1 MTPTQIRQQRD
12 YFEEQEEEEMHLRDY
27 LLIIKKRQMI
37 ILTVLGIIF
46 FTTVIATFTA
56 TPFYS
61 SSSQVLIERNRAN
74 TGLEYQSYSYEPD
87 FLDTQTEIIQ
97 STNVARKVVEKL
109 KLASTYRQYFLKN
122 EKDSFALFS
131 VIAGN
136 FTALGNT
143 VTSFLSGSD
152 SGNASKDKDLARM
165 VQSKSDTDLI
175 AELIQERLKVKPL
188 KNTKIV
194 AISYIDRNP
203 AIAKMVTDAV
213 VQAYI
218 DELLEIKLSTSNYSL
233 KWMNSKAAEERDKLE
248 KSERELQQ
256 YMRDNDLVTVENK
269 LTVLPQKL
277 SEVGLQLSK
286 AETEEKELQDLLKQ
300 INTVKDNPDR
310 LETIPIF
317 ASSEVLKSIRDRM
330 YKANQ
335 NIQDLSKKFGKKHPT
350 MVKAND
356 ELRILRDERRF
367 EIERIVSS
375 VKNSLDLAVSKKK
388 SLEEL
393 LGATKVEMLNLNEK
407 FVQYSIMKREV
418 DSNRLVYDTLQAGI
432 KKEGVTEQSQS
443 VNVWVVKPADLPED
457 PAKPNK
463 KRNLLIGLILGLFSG
478 IGLAFFIEYL
488 DNTIRHP
495 KDLEERFGL
504 TVLGS
509 VEEMKGENKNIESFI
524 KKNPL
529 SPLAECYRLIRAGLL
544 LSSAEH
550 PPKTLLITSMEAQD
564 GKTSTTTNL
573 ARVLARG
580 GNSVLVIDCDL
591 RRPRMHS
598 LLGMTNEIGLS
609 MFLAGTAASEDI
621 IFNIPDE
628 EFSLVPSGPIPPDPA
643 ELLGSKRMKEL
654 IDTLSQRF
662 DFVLLDSPPVQS
674 VTDSLALCQFVAG
687 TVLVIRAG
695 KTTYEILESGLKKL
709 RDVNGRVLGFV
720 LNGLKSQDTGKHYY
734 GYNTYYAKD
743 DE

>member
-1 MTPTQIRQQRD
+1 MTPMQNSYQRD
-12 YFEEQEEEEMHLRDY
+12 NFEEREEEEIHLRDY
-27 LLIIKKRQMI
+27 LLIIKKRQMVI
-37 ILTVLGIIF
+37 ITVLGIIF
-46 FTTVIATFTA
+46 FSTVVATFTA
-56 TPFYS
+56 IPFFS
-61 SSSQVLIERNRAN
+61 ASSQVLIERNRSN
-74 TGLEYQSYSYEPD
+74 SGLEYQSYSYEPE

-97 STNVARKVVEKL
+97 SVNVSRKVVDQL
-109 KLASTYRQYFLKN
+109 KLATSYRQYFIKN
-122 EKDSFALFS
+122 EKETFSIFNGLREKFTVVKGMFASFFS
-131 VIAGN
+131 SSESTDPPKEKGLIEAMQPKSDAEIIAGIIQ
-136 FTALGNT
+136 
-143 VTSFLSGSD
+143 
-152 SGNASKDKDLARM
+152 ARL
-165 VQSKSDTDLI
+165 Q
-175 AELIQERLKVKPL
+175 VKPL

-194 AISYIDRNP
+194 TIAYEDKNP

-248 KSERELQQ
+248 KSERELQK

-277 SEVGLQLSK
+277 SEVGMQLSK

-300 INTVKDNPDR
+300 INEVKDNPDR

-317 ASSEVLKSIRDRM
+317 ASSEVLKSIRERI
-330 YKANQ
+330 YKSNQ
-335 NIQDLSKKFGKKHPT
+335 NTQDLSKKFGRKHPA

-356 ELRILRDERRF
+356 ELRILREERRF

-388 SLEEL
+388 NQDEL
-393 LGATKVEMLNLNEK
+393 LSSTKVEVLNLNEK

-443 VNVWVVKPADLPED
+443 VNVWVVKPADFPGA
-457 PAKPNK
+457 PSKPNK
-463 KRNLLIGLILGLFSG
+463 KRNILIGLILGLFSG

-495 KDLEERFGL
+495 RDLEERFGL
-504 TVLGS
+504 TVLGA
-509 VEEMKGENKNIESFI
+509 VEDVRGENREIESFI

-550 PPKTLLITSMEAQD
+550 PPKTLLITSMEAKD

-573 ARVLARG
+573 ARVLAQG

-598 LLGMTNEIGLS
+598 LLGMANDIGLS
-609 MFLAGTAASEDI
+609 MFLAGNITTEKIVFKVPDEDI
-621 IFNIPDE
+621 
-628 EFSLVPSGPIPPDPA
+628 SLVPSGPIPPDPA

-654 IDTLSQRF
+654 IDAMAERY

-674 VTDSLALCQFVAG
+674 VTDSLALSQFVAG

-695 KTTYEILESGLKKL
+695 KTTYEVLEGGLKKL

-720 LNGLKSQDTGKHYY
+720 LNGLKQQDTGKHYY
-734 GYNTYYAKD
+734 GYSTYYAKD
-743 DE
+743 DD

>member
-1 MTPTQIRQQRD
+1 MQNSYPKD
-12 YFEEQEEEEMHLRDY
+12 FYEDHEEQEMHLRDY
-27 LLIIKKRQMI
+27 LLVIKKRQMV
-37 ILTVLGIIF
+37 ILVVLGIVF
-46 FTTVIATFTA
+46 FSTIVATFTA
-56 TPFYS
+56 TPIFSAS
-61 SSSQVLIERNRAN
+61 SRVMIERNRTN
-74 TGLEYQSYSYEPD
+74 SGLEYQGYSYEPE
-87 FLDTQTEIIQ
+87 FLDTQIEIIR
-97 STNVARKVVEKL
+97 SVNVARKVVDKL
-109 KLASTYRQYFLKN
+109 KLATQYRNLFLGAAKE
-122 EKDSFALFS
+122 EKVSALSFVPHVLVLGKKTLVSFFTDSGDGRSGKVQGMVSAKPQS
-131 VIAGN
+131 DADVIAGIIQ
-136 FTALGNT
+136 GG
-143 VTSFLSGSD
+143 LS
-152 SGNASKDKDLARM
+152 
-165 VQSKSDTDLI
+165 
-175 AELIQERLKVKPL
+175 VKPL
-188 KNTKIV
+188 PKTKIV
-194 AISYIDRNP
+194 TITYEHTNP
-203 AIAKMVTDAV
+203 VIAQMVADAV
-213 VQAYI
+213 VQGYI

-248 KSERELQQ
+248 KSERELQK
-256 YMRDNDLVTVENK
+256 YMRENDLVTVENK

-286 AETEEKELQDLLKQ
+286 AETDEKELQDLLDQ
-300 INTVKDNPDR
+300 INATKNNPDR

-317 ASSEVLKSIRDRM
+317 ASSEVLKSIRERI

-335 NIQDLSKKFGKKHPT
+335 NIQELSKKFGQKHPS

-356 ELRILRDERRF
+356 ELRIIREERRY

-375 VKNSLDLAVSKKK
+375 VKNSMDLATSKKK
-388 SLEEL
+388 SLQEL
-393 LGATKVEMLNLNEK
+393 LASTKVEVLNLNEK

-443 VNVWVVKPADLPED
+443 VNVWVVKPAELPGG

-463 KRNLLIGLILGLFSG
+463 KRNILIGLILGLFSG
-478 IGLAFFIEYL
+478 VGLAFFIEYL

-509 VEEMKGENKNIESFI
+509 VEDMRGDNRDVETFI

-544 LSSAEH
+544 LSSADH
-550 PPKTLLITSMEAQD
+550 PPKTMLITSMEAQD

-573 ARVLARG
+573 ARVLAQG

-598 LLGMTNEIGLS
+598 LLGMANDIGLS
-609 MFLAGTAASEDI
+609 LFLAGNTDLDIVFPVPGEDI
-621 IFNIPDE
+621 
-628 EFSLVPSGPIPPDPA
+628 SLIPSGPIPPDPA
-643 ELLGSKRMKEL
+643 ELLGSKKMKDLVE
-654 IDTLSQRF
+654 SMAQKF

-674 VTDSLALCQFVAG
+674 VTDSLALSQFVAG

-695 KTTYEILESGLKKL
+695 KTTYEVLEGGLKKL
-709 RDVNGRVLGFV
+709 RDVNGRILGFV
-720 LNGLKSQDTGKHYY
+720 LNGLKQQDTGKHYY
-734 GYNTYYAKD
+734 GYSTYYAKD
-743 DE
+743 DD

>member
-1 MTPTQIRQQRD
+1 MTPMQNSYQRD
-12 YFEEQEEEEMHLRDY
+12 NFEEREEEEMHLRDY
-27 LLIIKKRQMI
+27 LLIIKKRQMV

-46 FTTVIATFTA
+46 FSTVVATFTA
-56 TPFYS
+56 TPFFS
-61 SSSQVLIERNRAN
+61 ASSQVLIERNRSN
-74 TGLEYQSYSYEPD
+74 SGLEYQSYSYEPE

-97 STNVARKVVEKL
+97 SVNVARKVVDQL
-109 KLASTYRQYFLKN
+109 KLATSYRQYFIYN
-122 EKDSFALFS
+122 EKETFSIFDGLKEKFTVVKRIFASFFS
-131 VIAGN
+131 SSESTDPTKEKGLIEAMQPKSDAEIIAGIIQ
-136 FTALGNT
+136 
-143 VTSFLSGSD
+143 
-152 SGNASKDKDLARM
+152 ARL
-165 VQSKSDTDLI
+165 Q
-175 AELIQERLKVKPL
+175 VKPL

-194 AISYIDRNP
+194 TIAYEDRNP

-248 KSERELQQ
+248 KSERELQK

-277 SEVGLQLSK
+277 SEVGMQLSK
-286 AETEEKELQDLLKQ
+286 AETEEKELQNLLKQ
-300 INTVKDNPDR
+300 INEVKDNPDR

-317 ASSEVLKSIRDRM
+317 ASSEVLKSIRERI
-330 YKANQ
+330 YKSNQ
-335 NIQDLSKKFGKKHPT
+335 NIQDLSKKFGRKHPA

-356 ELRILRDERRF
+356 ELRILREERRF
-367 EIERIVSS
+367 EIERIASS

-388 SLEEL
+388 NQDEL
-393 LGATKVEMLNLNEK
+393 LSSTKVEVLNLNEK

-443 VNVWVVKPADLPED
+443 VNVWVVKPADFPGA
-457 PAKPNK
+457 PSKPNK
-463 KRNLLIGLILGLFSG
+463 KRNILIGLILGLFSG

-504 TVLGS
+504 TVLGA
-509 VEEMKGENKNIESFI
+509 VEDMRGENREIESFI

-550 PPKTLLITSMEAQD
+550 PPKTLLITSMEAKD

-573 ARVLARG
+573 ARVLAQG

-598 LLGMTNEIGLS
+598 LLGMANDIGLS
-609 MFLAGTAASEDI
+609 MFLAGNITTEKIVFKVPDEDI
-621 IFNIPDE
+621 
-628 EFSLVPSGPIPPDPA
+628 SLVPSGPIPPDPA
-643 ELLGSKRMKEL
+643 ELLGSKRMKGL
-654 IDTLSQRF
+654 IDAMAERY

-674 VTDSLALCQFVAG
+674 VTDSLALSQFVAG

-695 KTTYEILESGLKKL
+695 KTTYEVLEGGLKKL

-720 LNGLKSQDTGKHYY
+720 LNGLKQQDTGKHYY
-734 GYNTYYAKD
+734 GYSTYYAKD
-743 DE
+743 DD

>member
-1 MTPTQIRQQRD
+1 MPIQSQYQRD
-12 YFEEQEEEEMHLRDY
+12 YFEDREEEEMHLRDY
-27 LLIIKKRQMI
+27 LLIIKKRQI
-37 ILTVLGIIF
+37 VILIVLGCIF
-46 FTTVIATFTA
+46 FSTVVATFTA
-56 TPFYS
+56 TPIYS
-61 SSSQVLIERNRAN
+61 ASSQVLIERNRSN
-74 TGLEYQSYSYEPD
+74 SGLEYQAASYEPE

-97 STNVARKVVEKL
+97 SVNVARKVVDRL
-109 KLASTYRQYFLKN
+109 QLATTYRQYFLKK
-122 EKDSFALFS
+122 EKESFAPFAGPGGLLAAVRGLFGTFFLGLDQAVS
-131 VIAGN
+131 PPEKG
-136 FTALGNT
+136 ALEA
-143 VTSFLSGSD
+143 VPPRSD
-152 SGNASKDKDLARM
+152 
-165 VQSKSDTDLI
+165 
-175 AELIQERLKVKPL
+175 AEMCAEIIQKGLKVKPL

-194 AISYIDRNP
+194 TITYENINP

-233 KWMNSKAAEERDKLE
+233 KWMNAKAAEERDKLE
-248 KSERELQQ
+248 KSERDLQQ

-286 AETEEKELQDLLKQ
+286 AETEEKELQDLLQQ
-300 INTVKDNPDR
+300 ISAVKDNPDR

-317 ASSEVLKSIRDRM
+317 ASSEVLKSIRERI
-330 YKANQ
+330 YKSNQ
-335 NIQDLSKKFGKKHPT
+335 NIQELSKKFGRKHPS

-356 ELRILRDERRF
+356 ELRILREERRF

-375 VKNSLDLAVSKKK
+375 AKNALDLAISKKK
-388 SLEEL
+388 SLEGL
-393 LGATKVEMLNLNEK
+393 LSSTKVEVLNLNEK

-443 VNVWVVKPADLPED
+443 VNVWVVKPAELPVK
-457 PAKPNK
+457 PAKPNI
-463 KRNLLIGLILGLFSG
+463 KRNILIGIILGLFSG
-478 IGLAFFIEYL
+478 VGLAFFIEYL
-488 DNTIRHP
+488 DNTIRQP

-509 VEEMKGENKNIESFI
+509 VQELRGENRGIESFI

-573 ARVLARG
+573 ARVLAQG

-598 LLGMTNEIGLS
+598 LLGMANDIGLS
-609 MFLAGTAASEDI
+609 MFLAGNTAAENIVFKVDDEDI
-621 IFNIPDE
+621 
-628 EFSLVPSGPIPPDPA
+628 SLIPSGPIPPDPA
-643 ELLGSKRMKEL
+643 ELLGSKRMKAL
-654 IDTLSQRF
+654 IETMAERY

-674 VTDSLALCQFVAG
+674 VTDSLALSQFVAG

-695 KTTYEILESGLKKL
+695 KTTYEILEGGLKKL

-720 LNGLKSQDTGKHYY
+720 LNGLRQQDTGKHSY
-734 GYNTYYAKD
+734 GYSTYYAKD
-743 DE
+743 DD

>member
-1 MTPTQIRQQRD
+1 MQNSYQKEFFDDR
-12 YFEEQEEEEMHLRDY
+12 EEQEMHLRDY
-27 LLIIKKRQMI
+27 LLVIKKRQMV
-37 ILTVLGIIF
+37 ILIVLGIVF
-46 FTTVIATFTA
+46 FSAVVATFTA
-56 TPFYS
+56 TPIFSAS
-61 SSSQVLIERNRAN
+61 SRVMIERNRAN
-74 TGLEYQSYSYEPD
+74 SGLEYQGYSYEPE
-87 FLDTQTEIIQ
+87 FLDTQIEIIR
-97 STNVARKVVEKL
+97 SVNVARKVVDQL
-109 KLASTYRQYFLKN
+109 KLATQYRHLFLGIKKE
-122 EKDSFALFS
+122 EKVSLVSSVPHVFGLLKKTLFS
-131 VIAGN
+131 
-136 FTALGNT
+136 F
-143 VTSFLSGSD
+143 FSD
-152 SGNASKDKDLARM
+152 SGNEKSTAAGGGLVSAKP
-165 VQSKSDTDLI
+165 QSDADII
-175 AELIQERLKVKPL
+175 AGIIQGGLSVKPL
-188 KNTKIV
+188 PKTKIV
-194 AISYIDRNP
+194 TITYEHTNP
-203 AIAKMVTDAV
+203 VVAQMVADAV

-286 AETEEKELQDLLKQ
+286 SETEEKELQDLLDQ
-300 INTVKDNPDR
+300 INATKNNPDR

-317 ASSEVLKSIRDRM
+317 ASSEVLKSIRERI

-335 NIQDLSKKFGKKHPT
+335 NIQELSKKFGKKHPS
-350 MVKAND
+350 MVKASD
-356 ELRILRDERRF
+356 ELRILREERRF

-375 VKNSLDLAVSKKK
+375 VKNSMDLATSKKK
-388 SLEEL
+388 SLQEL
-393 LGATKVEMLNLNEK
+393 LASTKVEVLNLNEK

-443 VNVWVVKPADLPED
+443 VNVWVVKPADLPGG

-463 KRNLLIGLILGLFSG
+463 KRNILIGLILGLFSG
-478 IGLAFFIEYL
+478 VGLAFFIEYL

-509 VEEMKGENKNIESFI
+509 VEDMRGDNRDVETFI

-544 LSSAEH
+544 LSSADH
-550 PPKTLLITSMEAQD
+550 PPKTMLITSMEAQD

-573 ARVLARG
+573 ARVLAQG

-598 LLGMTNEIGLS
+598 LLGMANDIGLS
-609 MFLAGTAASEDI
+609 LFLAGNTEVNIVFKVPDEDI
-621 IFNIPDE
+621 
-628 EFSLVPSGPIPPDPA
+628 SLIPSGPIPPDPA
-643 ELLGSKRMKEL
+643 ELLGSKKMRDL
-654 IDTLSQRF
+654 IESMATKF

-674 VTDSLALCQFVAG
+674 VTDSLALSQFVAG

-695 KTTYEILESGLKKL
+695 KTTYEVLEGGLKKL
-709 RDVNGRVLGFV
+709 HDVNGRILGFV
-720 LNGLKSQDTGKHYY
+720 LNGLKQQDTGKHYY
-734 GYNTYYAKD
+734 GYSTYYAKD
-743 DE
+743 DD

>member
-1 MTPTQIRQQRD
+1 M
-12 YFEEQEEEEMHLRDY
+12 
-27 LLIIKKRQMI
+27 
-37 ILTVLGIIF
+37 
-46 FTTVIATFTA
+46 
-56 TPFYS
+56 
-61 SSSQVLIERNRAN
+61 
-74 TGLEYQSYSYEPD
+74 
-87 FLDTQTEIIQ
+87 
-97 STNVARKVVEKL
+97 
-109 KLASTYRQYFLKN
+109 
-122 EKDSFALFS
+122 
-131 VIAGN
+131 
-136 FTALGNT
+136 
-143 VTSFLSGSD
+143 
-152 SGNASKDKDLARM
+152 
-165 VQSKSDTDLI
+165 
-175 AELIQERLKVKPL
+175 
-188 KNTKIV
+188 
-194 AISYIDRNP
+194 
-203 AIAKMVTDAV
+203 
-213 VQAYI
+213 
-218 DELLEIKLSTSNYSL
+218 
-233 KWMNSKAAEERDKLE
+233 
-248 KSERELQQ
+248 
-256 YMRDNDLVTVENK
+256 
-269 LTVLPQKL
+269 
-277 SEVGLQLSK
+277 
-286 AETEEKELQDLLKQ
+286 
-300 INTVKDNPDR
+300 
-310 LETIPIF
+310 
-317 ASSEVLKSIRDRM
+317 
-330 YKANQ
+330 
-335 NIQDLSKKFGKKHPT
+335 
-350 MVKAND
+350 
-356 ELRILRDERRF
+356 
-367 EIERIVSS
+367 
-375 VKNSLDLAVSKKK
+375 KNSLDLAVSKKK

-457 PAKPNK
+457 PTKPNK
-463 KRNLLIGLILGLFSG
+463 RRNLLIGLILGLFSG

-621 IFNIPDE
+621 IFNVPDE
-628 EFSLVPSGPIPPDPA
+628 EISLIPSGPIPPDPA

-654 IDTLSQRF
+654 IDTLSQRY

-674 VTDSLALCQFVAG
+674 VTDSLALSQFVAG

-720 LNGLKSQDTGKHYY
+720 LNGLKQQDTGKHYY

>member
-1 MTPTQIRQQRD
+1 
-12 YFEEQEEEEMHLRDY
+12 MHLRDY
-27 LLIIKKRQMI
+27 LLIIKKRQVV
-37 ILTVLGIIF
+37 ILIVLGCIF
-46 FTTVIATFTA
+46 FSTVVATYTA
-56 TPFYS
+56 TPIYS
-61 SSSQVLIERNRAN
+61 ASSQVLIERNRSN
-74 TGLEYQSYSYEPD
+74 SGLEYQSYSYEPE

-97 STNVARKVVEKL
+97 SVNVARKVVDRL
-109 KLASTYRQYFLKN
+109 QLATSYRQYFIKT
-122 EKDSFALFS
+122 EKESFAFFAGPNGILAAVRELF
-131 VIAGN
+131 GT
-136 FTALGNT
+136 FFPGTEQT
-143 VTSFLSGSD
+143 VSPSGK
-152 SGNASKDKDLARM
+152 GGIETMPA
-165 VQSKSDTDLI
+165 KSD
-175 AELIQERLKVKPL
+175 AEICAEIIQKGLKVKPL

-194 AISYIDRNP
+194 TITYENTNA

-233 KWMNSKAAEERDKLE
+233 KWMNAKAAEERDKLE
-248 KSERELQQ
+248 KSERDLQQ

-286 AETEEKELQDLLKQ
+286 AETEEKELQDLLQQ
-300 INTVKDNPDR
+300 ISAVKDNPDR

-317 ASSEVLKSIRDRM
+317 ASSEVLKSIRERI
-330 YKANQ
+330 YKSNQ
-335 NIQDLSKKFGKKHPT
+335 NIQELSKKFGRKHPS

-356 ELRILRDERRF
+356 ELRILREERRF

-375 VKNSLDLAVSKKK
+375 AKNSLDLAISKKK
-388 SLEEL
+388 SLVGL
-393 LGATKVEMLNLNEK
+393 LSSTKVEVLNLNEK

-443 VNVWVVKPADLPED
+443 VNVWVVKPASLPVK
-457 PAKPNK
+457 PAKPNV
-463 KRNLLIGLILGLFSG
+463 KRNILIGIILGLFSG
-478 IGLAFFIEYL
+478 VGLAFFIEYL
-488 DNTIRHP
+488 DNTIRQP

-509 VEEMKGENKNIESFI
+509 VQELRGEHRDIESFI

-573 ARVLARG
+573 ARVLAQG

-598 LLGMTNEIGLS
+598 LLGMANDIGLS
-609 MFLAGTAASEDI
+609 MYLAGNTAAESIVFKVSDEDI
-621 IFNIPDE
+621 
-628 EFSLVPSGPIPPDPA
+628 SLIPSGPIPPDPA

-654 IDTLSQRF
+654 IQAMAERY

-674 VTDSLALCQFVAG
+674 VTDSLALSQFVAG

-695 KTTYEILESGLKKL
+695 KTTYDILEGGLKKL
-709 RDVNGRVLGFV
+709 RDVNGRILGFV
-720 LNGLKSQDTGKHYY
+720 LNGLRQQDTGKHSY
-734 GYNTYYAKD
+734 GYSTYYAKD
-743 DE
+743 DD

>member
-1 MTPTQIRQQRD
+1 MTPMQNSHQKE
-12 YFEEQEEEEMHLRDY
+12 YFEDREEEEIHLRDY
-27 LLIIKKRQMI
+27 LQIIKKRQMV
-37 ILTVLGIIF
+37 ILIVLGLIF
-46 FTTVIATFTA
+46 FSTVVATFTA
-56 TPFYS
+56 TPIFS
-61 SSSQVLIERNRAN
+61 ASSQVLIERNRSN
-74 TGLEYQSYSYEPD
+74 SGLEYQPYSYEPE

-97 STNVARKVVEKL
+97 SVNVARKVVAKL
-109 KLASTYRQYFLKN
+109 NLATSYRQYFFHNENESFSLFNGVRKNLTALK
-122 EKDSFALFS
+122 DTIALFFS
-131 VIAGN
+131 EAGSDATTPDKGFMEAVLPKSDADIIAG
-136 FTALGNT
+136 TIQGG
-143 VTSFLSGSD
+143 LS
-152 SGNASKDKDLARM
+152 
-165 VQSKSDTDLI
+165 
-175 AELIQERLKVKPL
+175 VKPL

-194 AISYIDRNP
+194 TITYEDTNP

-248 KSERELQQ
+248 KSERELQK

-286 AETEEKELQDLLKQ
+286 AEIEEKELQDLLNQ
-300 INTVKDNPDR
+300 ISEVKDNPDR

-317 ASSEVLKSIRDRM
+317 ASSEVLKSIRERT
-330 YKANQ
+330 YKSNQ
-335 NIQDLSKKFGKKHPT
+335 NIQELSKKFGKKHPA

-356 ELRILRDERRF
+356 ELRILREERRF

-375 VKNSLDLAVSKKK
+375 VKNSLDLAVTKKK
-388 SLEEL
+388 SQDEL
-393 LGATKVEMLNLNEK
+393 LASTKVEVLNLNEK

-443 VNVWVVKPADLPED
+443 VNVWVVKPADLPVA

-478 IGLAFFIEYL
+478 VGLAFFIEYL

-504 TVLGS
+504 TVLGA
-509 VEEMKGENKNIESFI
+509 VEDLRGDNRDIESFI

-550 PPKTLLITSMEAQD
+550 PPKTILITSMEAQD
-564 GKTSTTTNL
+564 GKTSTTINL
-573 ARVLARG
+573 ARVLAQG

-598 LLGMTNEIGLS
+598 LLGMANDIGLS
-609 MFLAGTAASEDI
+609 MFLAGTTATE
-621 IFNIPDE
+621 NILFKVPDE
-628 EFSLVPSGPIPPDPA
+628 NISLVPSGPIPPDPA

-654 IDTLSQRF
+654 IETMAARY

-674 VTDSLALCQFVAG
+674 VTDSLALSQFVAG

-695 KTTYEILESGLKKL
+695 KTTYEVLEGGLKKL
-709 RDVNGRVLGFV
+709 RNINGRVLGFV
-720 LNGLKSQDTGKHYY
+720 LNGLKQQDAGKHSY
-734 GYNTYYAKD
+734 GYSTYYAKD
-743 DE
+743 DD

>member
-1 MTPTQIRQQRD
+1 MQNSYQRD
-12 YFEEQEEEEMHLRDY
+12 NFEEREEEEMHLRDY
-27 LLIIKKRQMI
+27 LLIIKKRQMVI
-37 ILTVLGIIF
+37 ITVLGIIF
-46 FTTVIATFTA
+46 FSTVVATFTA
-56 TPFYS
+56 TPFFS
-61 SSSQVLIERNRAN
+61 ASSQVLIERNRSN
-74 TGLEYQSYSYEPD
+74 SGLEYQSYSYEPE

-97 STNVARKVVEKL
+97 SVNVSRKVVDQL
-109 KLASTYRQYFLKN
+109 KLATSYRQYFIKN
-122 EKDSFALFS
+122 EKETFSIFNGLREKFTVVKGMFASFFS
-131 VIAGN
+131 SSESTDPAKEKGLIEAMQPKSDAEIIAGIIQ
-136 FTALGNT
+136 
-143 VTSFLSGSD
+143 
-152 SGNASKDKDLARM
+152 ARL
-165 VQSKSDTDLI
+165 Q
-175 AELIQERLKVKPL
+175 VKPL

-194 AISYIDRNP
+194 TIAYEDRNP

-248 KSERELQQ
+248 KSERELQK

-277 SEVGLQLSK
+277 SEVGMQLSK

-300 INTVKDNPDR
+300 INEVKDNPDR

-317 ASSEVLKSIRDRM
+317 ASSEVLKSIRERI
-330 YKANQ
+330 YKSNQ
-335 NIQDLSKKFGKKHPT
+335 NIQDLSKKFGRKHPA

-356 ELRILRDERRF
+356 ELRILREERRF

-388 SLEEL
+388 NQDEL
-393 LGATKVEMLNLNEK
+393 LSSTKVEVLNLNEK

-443 VNVWVVKPADLPED
+443 VNVWVVKPADF
-457 PAKPNK
+457 PAAPSKPNK
-463 KRNLLIGLILGLFSG
+463 KRNILIGLILGLFSG

-504 TVLGS
+504 TVLGA
-509 VEEMKGENKNIESFI
+509 VEDVRGENREIESFI

-573 ARVLARG
+573 ARVLAQG

-598 LLGMTNEIGLS
+598 LLGMANDIGLS
-609 MFLAGTAASEDI
+609 MFLAGNITTEKIVFKVPDEDI
-621 IFNIPDE
+621 
-628 EFSLVPSGPIPPDPA
+628 SLVPSGPIPPDPA

-654 IDTLSQRF
+654 IDAMAERY

-674 VTDSLALCQFVAG
+674 VTDSLALSQFVAG

-695 KTTYEILESGLKKL
+695 KTTYEVLEGGLKKL

-720 LNGLKSQDTGKHYY
+720 LNGLKQQDTGKHYY
-734 GYNTYYAKD
+734 GYSTYYAKD
-743 DE
+743 DD